1 MKYVD
6 KNCIDFFLIHLKL
19 ILDTKF
25 AMDGFQKN
33 LLFKNVFQIRFCGKL
48 LCLIQ
53 YLIIILTIQTLQ
65 VLSHPK
71 KTLALYAQQY
81 LVR

>member
-1 MKYVD
+1 MLIKIVL
-6 KNCIDFFLIHLKL
+6 IFFKIHLKL

-33 LLFKNVFQIRFCGKL
+33 LFKNVFQIRFCGKL

>member
-1 MKYVD
+1 MLIKIVL
-6 KNCIDFFLIHLKL
+6 IFFLIHLKL
-19 ILDTKF
+19 ILDTKS

-33 LLFKNVFQIRFCGKL
+33 LFKNVFQIRFCGKL

>member
-25 AMDGFQKN
+25 AMD
-33 LLFKNVFQIRFCGKL
+33 RFLKTC
-48 LCLIQ
+48 CL
-53 YLIIILTIQTLQ
+53 
-65 VLSHPK
+65 
-71 KTLALYAQQY
+71 KTYSKSDFAANFFA
-81 LVR
+81 